1 MRHSRSLITLGSTL
15 TSCAG
20 ITAGTAWAD
29 ARLPVAPCAQSSP
42 TVLDR
47 PAGTGVT
54 PLTCCVQSKPA
65 LLQSGEFT
73 HSVCRSVGRHE
84 LARAGVQHTQSR
96 GVGNCII
103 QGDCRSGGGGR
114 GCSSQSEGVAVFG
127 DSAEQHPQPR
137 GTRSLWLR
145 AKASSH
151 MLATSGGARRSRT
164 GSTGSTGR
172 HEYYHEYGYHQLSLP
187 LKGGTRGSTLTL
199 CGPHCWSGAIG
210 SANTHEQHGGS
221 PGQRIPV
228 GRPAQSHSRRGRAG
242 PLEFRCAHH
251 DSWRSR
257 PRQ

>member
-29 ARLPVAPCAQSSP
+29 SRLPVAPCAQSSP

-114 GCSSQSEGVAVFG
+114 GGSSQSEDVAVLR

-145 AKASSH
+145 KQRPVCTCSLRLVEQEGH
-151 MLATSGGARRSRT
+151 VPEVPGQREL
-164 GSTGSTGR
+164 
-172 HEYYHEYGYHQLSLP
+172 HEYYH
-187 LKGGTRGSTLTL
+187 
-199 CGPHCWSGAIG
+199 
-210 SANTHEQHGGS
+210 
-221 PGQRIPV
+221 
-228 GRPAQSHSRRGRAG
+228 
-242 PLEFRCAHH
+242 
-251 DSWRSR
+251 
-257 PRQ
+257 